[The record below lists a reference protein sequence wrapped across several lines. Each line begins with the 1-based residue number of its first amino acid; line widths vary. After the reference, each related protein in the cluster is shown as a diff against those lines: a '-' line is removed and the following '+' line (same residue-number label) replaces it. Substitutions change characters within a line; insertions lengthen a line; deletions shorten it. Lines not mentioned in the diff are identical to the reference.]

1 MVCGDLNVD
10 TFVDAEPIK
19 YTRDKMTS
27 VQSGLSLL
35 TAGKYRKCESC
46 EFFCLLTNNKGSS
59 NNRHRC
65 DNCRAATGLPPDQS
79 LLFVLGDIGQSR

>member
-1 MVCGDLNVD
+1 MFEFVYVGVTNCGDLNVD

-35 TAGKYRKCESC
+35 TKSVNAGNASH
-46 EFFCLLTNNKGSS
+46 LVNN
-59 NNRHRC
+59 NMMDR
-65 DNCRAATGLPPDQS
+65 
-79 LLFVLGDIGQSR
+79 